1 MRLVIGCS
9 ENGNVVWCEFEL
21 LAHLLLHFF
30 CGINFAMARLRTLP
44 KVRDSIGFLYFEHCR
59 IEQDLHSIAVFQKE
73 TCYRIP
79 CANIRTLMLGPGTS
93 ITHAA
98 IKTLTDNACEI
109 QWVGE
114 DVMRFYAGGK
124 GASSNTDRLMH
135 QASTWADPMKRLGV
149 VRRMYLTRFEEELAE
164 DLTLQ
169 QIRGLE
175 GVRMRSLYQ
184 TLSQETGVEWKGRN
198 YKVENWD
205 DSDEINKALSIAN
218 ACLYAVCQGAIA
230 AVGYSAGLGFIHTG
244 KPLSFVYDV
253 ADLYKAETSIPAAFA
268 AIQATYFDLG
278 AVVRRMCRDKFQE
291 IKLMKRIIAD
301 IDRLLEF
308 NGSDESVEPEC
319 YLWDN
324 HIDRVEGGKDW
335 SEIGD

>member
-1 MRLVIGCS
+1 
-9 ENGNVVWCEFEL
+9 
-21 LAHLLLHFF
+21 
-30 CGINFAMARLRTLP
+30 MARLRTLP
-44 KVRDSIGFLYFEHCR
+44 KVRDSISFIYFEHCR
-59 IEQDLHSIAVFQKE
+59 IEQDIHSIAVFQKE

-79 CANIRTLMLGPGTS
+79 CANIQTLMLGPGTC

-114 DVMRFYAGGK
+114 DVLRFYAGGR
-124 GASSNTDRLMH
+124 GASSNTERLMH
-135 QASTWADPMKRLGV
+135 QASYWADPLKKLAV
-149 VRRMYLTRFEEELAE
+149 VRRMYLSRFDESLAE

-184 TLSQETGVEWKGRN
+184 RLSQETGVEWKGRD
-198 YKVENWD
+198 YKVEHWD

-218 ACLYAVCQGAIA
+218 ACLYAVCQAA
-230 AVGYSAGLGFIHTG
+230 MTAVGYSPGLGFIHTG
-244 KPLSFVYDV
+244 KPLSFIYDV
-253 ADLYKAETSIPAAFA
+253 ADLYKAETSIPAAFEA
-268 AIQATYFDLG
+268 VASTYFDLSSE
-278 AVVRRMCRDKFQE
+278 VRRKCREKFQGV
-291 IKLMKRIIAD
+291 KLMRRLIPE
-301 IDRLLEF
+301 IDRLLLF
-308 NGSDESVEPEC
+308 DGVNESVEPEC

-335 SEIGD
+335 SEV